1 MQLAYTAPEMS
12 AVMVHD
18 CDQMF
23 ATFCDAPRD
32 KRKLTMC
39 MVTSGTQFL
48 VAQKQLMFDSC

>member
-39 MVTSGTQFL
+39 MVTSGNTIFSSTEATN
-48 VAQKQLMFDSC
+48 V